1 MDSARAT
8 AFIAPR
14 QRGLTLIELLVV
26 IVVAGILMGWAVPG
40 LQAMHARQEV
50 VAEAHRLR
58 TALVLGRNSAITRRS
73 TVIVCP
79 SPDRQSCRMD
89 DWSAP
94 LAIVLGPLSG
104 NDFAPDALLRVLENG
119 RGVSVSYRQDDKPV
133 RFTQLGRS
141 SGHNG
146 TFRICGRHGQGT
158 ELVLSNFGRVRA
170 GSAID
175 C

>member
-1 MDSARAT
+1 MDSAHAT
-8 AFIAPR
+8 AFTTPR

-79 SPDRQSCRMD
+79 SPDRQSCHMD

-104 NDFAPDALLRVLENG
+104 SDFAPT
-119 RGVSVSYRQDDKPV
+119 PC
-133 RFTQLGRS
+133 
-141 SGHNG
+141 SGCSRMAAASASAIARMASRYASPNWVDRRDTTAPSASAVG
-146 TFRICGRHGQGT
+146 M
-158 ELVLSNFGRVRA
+158 GRVP
-170 GSAID
+170 SWY
-175 C
+175 